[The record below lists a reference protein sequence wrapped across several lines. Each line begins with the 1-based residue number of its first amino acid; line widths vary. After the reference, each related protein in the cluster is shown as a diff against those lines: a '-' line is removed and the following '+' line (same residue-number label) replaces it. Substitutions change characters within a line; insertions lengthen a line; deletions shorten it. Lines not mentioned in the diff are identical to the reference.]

1 LGLPLGQVNKPTYEP
16 LDVRAVPYGL
26 VINVPHGLTMRPAVV
41 IVFGLVVRGP
51 AAIRLPCT

>member
-1 LGLPLGQVNKPTYEP
+1 MNHSTCGPFLTASSSMSRMV
-16 LDVRAVPYGL
+16 
-26 VINVPHGLTMRPAVV
+26 LTMRPAVV